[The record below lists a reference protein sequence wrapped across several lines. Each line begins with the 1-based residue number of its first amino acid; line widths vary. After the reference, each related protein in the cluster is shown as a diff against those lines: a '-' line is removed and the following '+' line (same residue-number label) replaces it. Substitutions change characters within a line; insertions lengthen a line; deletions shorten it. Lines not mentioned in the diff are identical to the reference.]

1 MQVRWT
7 LALANFLSVGHFYL
21 VTYILGPYLGTMLPD
36 AYVGLV
42 VAVGA
47 VATLALFPHVPRIL
61 GAIGAR
67 RFATMVGVVQGALFL
82 LLSINPIAPVAL
94 AAIALACALSPF
106 IAYALDLLLEAT
118 MQTEAA
124 TGKVR
129 TAFLTAGNIPLLAAP
144 IAIALLLDG
153 GAEYNRIFFAGAV
166 SLVPF
171 IVLMSRTRIPE
182 GEAPRYHRIRD
193 VFRCAM
199 GDPDLRST
207 FLANFVLQ
215 VFYHL
220 APLYISLYLYTV
232 VGIPWDTLGWM
243 FAVMLIP
250 FVLIEYPAGREADR
264 HGDRNLMALGFLTMG
279 SAFALTGF
287 LSIASPLLL
296 VLTILIISRVGAAL
310 VEAMTEGHF
319 FRSVTER
326 DPTTVEI
333 FRMMRPIAA
342 LTSPLIGS
350 VLLVTGGYITLFL
363 VSGFAIAA
371 LGLYA
376 ACSIRNVCRR
386 EAGTAPVEARPIPL
400 S

>member
-1 MQVRWT
+1 MHVRWT

-21 VTYILGPYLGTMLPD
+21 VTYILGPYLGTMLP
-36 AYVGLV
+36 AEYVGLV

-47 VATLALFPHVPRIL
+47 VVTLLIFPHVPAIL
-61 GAIGAR
+61 RRVSVR
-67 RFATMVGVVQGALFL
+67 RFAIIVGLIQTSLFSTL
-82 LLSINPIAPVAL
+82 VLFPIPAVAL
-94 AAIALACALSPF
+94 VAIALTGALSPF

-118 MQTEAA
+118 MQSESV

-144 IAIALLLDG
+144 IIIALLLDG
-153 GAEYNRIFFAGAV
+153 GAEYSRVFTAAAL

-171 IVLMSRTRIPE
+171 IVLMSLARIPE
-182 GEAPRYHRIRD
+182 GEPPSYHRLRD

-199 GDPDLRST
+199 GNSDLRGT

-220 APLYISLYLYTV
+220 APLYISLYLFTV

-250 FVLIEYPAGREADR
+250 FVLIEYPAGVEADR
-264 HGDRNLMALGFLTMG
+264 HGDRNLMALGFLTTG
-279 SAFALTGF
+279 SAFALVGF
-287 LSIASPLLL
+287 LSIGSSLLL
-296 VLTILIISRVGAAL
+296 VLTILVISRIGAAL

-319 FRSVTER
+319 FRSVTDR
-326 DPTTVEI
+326 DPTTVEL
-333 FRMMRPIAA
+333 FRMMRPVAA
-342 LTSPLIGS
+342 LISPLLGS
-350 VLLVTGGYITLFL
+350 VLLYFGGYLTLFL
-363 VSGFAIAA
+363 VSGILISV

-376 ACSIRNVCRR
+376 SFSIRNVCCR
-386 EAGTAPVEARPIPL
+386 EAENAPIEARPIPL